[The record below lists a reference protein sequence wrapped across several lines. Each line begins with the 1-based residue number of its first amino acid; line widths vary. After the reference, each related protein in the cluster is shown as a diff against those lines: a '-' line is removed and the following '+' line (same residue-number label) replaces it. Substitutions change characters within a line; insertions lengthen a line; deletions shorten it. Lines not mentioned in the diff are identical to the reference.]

1 MGIFH
6 CPFGCPHYEAEGCID
21 CGLCEATT
29 NAEMVEAS
37 KKVRAYLK
45 EHSKQGGPIKKIA
58 ICGKGGVGKST
69 TVTLMAKAL
78 AALNYS
84 VLVLDTDE
92 SNPGLYWTLGF
103 DKTPK
108 PLLSLMSRFS
118 YTEDPEEDTHWIM
131 LPEIK
136 VTDIPP
142 AFIPSRNGI
151 SFLMVGKIENPF
163 QGCACSMSDVTRG
176 LVSRLSLIENEI
188 ILIDMEAGVESF
200 GRGVERSVDLVLSI
214 VEPSYESMA
223 LAERIVYMAEGMGI
237 DRVGALLNKVPS
249 EDIKEKM
256 VTELEKRNVQT
267 LGTIHFDQGVQD
279 AGFEGIPPD
288 NTKAGEEVK
297 EITQLLINIVQ
308 QTTIN

>member
-6 CPFGCPHYEAEGCID
+6 CPFGCPHYEAEGCIE

-29 NAEMVEAS
+29 NEEMVEAS
-37 KKVRAYLK
+37 KKIRAYLK
-45 EHSKQGGPIKKIA
+45 EHAKQGGPIKKIA

-69 TVTLMAKAL
+69 TVALMAKAL
-78 AALNYS
+78 AALNYN

-92 SNPGLYWTLGF
+92 SNPGLYRTLGF

-118 YTEDPEEDTHWIM
+118 YTEEPAEDTHWIM

-142 AFIPSRNGI
+142 AFIPSQNGI
-151 SFLMVGKIENPF
+151 RFLMVGKIENPF

-176 LVSRLSLIENEI
+176 LVSRLMLDEKEI

-223 LAERIVYMAEGMGI
+223 LAEKIIYMAEGMGI

-256 VTELEKRNVQT
+256 VAELEKRNVQT

-279 AGFEGIPPD
+279 AGFEGRPPA

-297 EITQLLINIVQ
+297 DITQLLINIVQ
-308 QTTIN
+308 QTNTN